1 MISSQKFEAIGG
13 HVGMSGPVWVWS
25 DVAMVYF
32 IYLKFF
38 MHGSLSTNIY

>member
-1 MISSQKFEAIGG
+1 MISSQNFEATGAIL
-13 HVGMSGPVWVWS
+13 VFQVQC
-25 DVAMVYF
+25 AMVYF